1 MDDSAALR
9 TIAAGKYAVLAL
21 VLTLV
26 TAASSCTAHRKPP
39 SNSYGV
45 ERCATGAEAA
55 LLSVDALQCW
65 FGARHGRWRTL
76 KHESHFDV
84 LVVEVEALD
93 LRDAEEIARRFAAQV
108 YREFSEILVYA
119 HPEPPGDAGRVRRV
133 QWTRAKGIEAFDFT
147 DPQGDPASPA
157 K

>member
-1 MDDSAALR
+1 VDDSTALR
-9 TIAAGKYAVLAL
+9 TIAAGKLAVLAFA
-21 VLTLV
+21 TAFG

-39 SNSYGV
+39 ANNYGV

-93 LRDAEEIARRFAAQV
+93 LRDAEEIARRFAAQTHG
-108 YREFSEILVYA
+108 EFSEILVYA
-119 HPEPPGDAGRVRRV
+119 HPEAPRDAGRVRRV
-133 QWTRAKGIEAFDFT
+133 QWTRDKGIEAFDFA
-147 DPQGDPASPA
+147 DRPADPASPA

>member
-9 TIAAGKYAVLAL
+9 AVAAGKYAVLAFAM
-21 VLTLV
+21 TFG
-26 TAASSCTAHRKPP
+26 TAMSGCTAHRKPP
-39 SNSYGV
+39 TNNYGV
-45 ERCATGAEAA
+45 EHCAARAEAA

-93 LRDAEEIARRFAAQV
+93 VRDAEEIARRFVAQN
-108 YREFSEILVYA
+108 RGEFSEILVYA
-119 HPEPPGDAGRVRRV
+119 HPELSAGAGRVRRV
-133 QWTRAKGIEAFDFT
+133 QWTRDKGIEAFDFS
-147 DPQGDPASPA
+147 DSAPSPA
-157 K
+157 R